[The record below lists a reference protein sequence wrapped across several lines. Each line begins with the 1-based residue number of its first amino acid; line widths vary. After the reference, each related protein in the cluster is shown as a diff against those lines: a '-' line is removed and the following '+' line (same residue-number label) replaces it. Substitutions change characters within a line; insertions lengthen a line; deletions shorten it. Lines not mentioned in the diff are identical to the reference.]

1 MGRFVPP
8 GLVLRTCNGA
18 VTAMGHARP
27 MGDRAQEQARGATRR
42 GAVVLV
48 GTDGSDTATKAVEA
62 AARLAEGYGQ
72 VLVVAH
78 AYRDRRMD
86 HRCPDLAAV
95 PVELRWQLSAGAV
108 GEEIVER
115 AMYHARVVTDG
126 AIDVRGRSEA
136 GDPAKVLLDLTR
148 ELDVATVV
156 VGNVGMQGL
165 AHRFTVPAKIA
176 RRAACPVVIV
186 DTQEWA
192 RRGEPVEVPTA
203 LTMLRCA

>member
-1 MGRFVPP
+1 
-8 GLVLRTCNGA
+8 
-18 VTAMGHARP
+18 
-27 MGDRAQEQARGATRR
+27 MGDRAQDQVRGATRR

-72 VLVVAH
+72 VLVIAH
-78 AYRDRRMD
+78 AYRDRKTD
-86 HRCPDLAAV
+86 YRCRDLAAV

-126 AIDVRGRSEA
+126 AVEVRGRSEA
-136 GDPAKVLLDLTR
+136 GDPARVLLDLTR
-148 ELDVATVV
+148 ELDVATLV

-165 AHRFTVPAKIA
+165 GQRFTVPAKLA
-176 RRAACPVVIV
+176 RKAGCSVVIV

-192 RRGEPVEVPTA
+192 RRGEPVGLPTP